1 MKPMKKIAIAGGGA
15 MGIALAATLCANNA
29 VSLWIR
35 DKKRAK
41 ETKKKRESKKHLPG
55 VKIPESVFI
64 SSDLAEVIEGAD
76 LIIVAVPSF
85 NMRDVL
91 QLLKNLF
98 GEKAG
103 KWPLLVGLAKGMEKE
118 TLQLPSDMVGD
129 IFGRIGIPYSHLAV
143 LGFASEIARGRPTT
157 EVLASNDPVLT
168 KEIKEI
174 LETEEFRIL
183 ASNDLI
189 GVQLGGTLKNI
200 LTIGIAIGEAT
211 EKNPKIRK
219 KLLSSAI
226 DELVSI
232 GTALGGAPETLK
244 DLSGQGDLIL
254 TSSSSLSR
262 SYRVGKRIYKE
273 GILPIKNEIE
283 RRRFTAEGWES
294 VQAVY
299 RICQERDL
307 EAPIV
312 TEVYKVIYEGKSP
325 EEAAEHLVNLANE
338 AEKKEKE
345 RKKGKTKTKDKDKKK
360 DGAKEKDKDKKKDK
374 TKDKDKDKDK
384 KKDKTKDKDKDKDK
398 DRKNNQRKQ
407 GESKDL
413 L

>member
-64 SSDLAEVIEGAD
+64 SSDLAEVIQGAD

-91 QLLKNLF
+91 ESLKSLF

-103 KWPLLVGLAKGMEKE
+103 KWPLLVGLAKGMDKE

-157 EVLASNDPVLT
+157 DVLASNDPVLT

-183 ASNDLI
+183 ASDDLI

-211 EKNPKIRK
+211 EKDPKIRK
-219 KLLSSAI
+219 KLLSAAI
-226 DELVSI
+226 EELVRI

-244 DLSGQGDLIL
+244 DISGQGDLIL

-262 SYRVGKRIYKE
+262 SYRVGRRIYKE
-273 GILPIKNEIE
+273 GILPIKNEIKK
-283 RRRFTAEGWES
+283 RQFTAEGWES

-312 TEVYKVIYEGKSP
+312 TEVYKVIYEDKSP
-325 EEAAEHLVNLANE
+325 EEAAQHLVNLVKQ
-338 AEKKEKE
+338 AEKEEKE
-345 RKKGKTKTKDKDKKK
+345 RKKGKTKDKDKRKDKDKNK
-360 DGAKEKDKDKKKDK
+360 DGDKDKKKDK
-374 TKDKDKDKDK
+374 SKDKDKDKDK
-384 KKDKTKDKDKDKDK
+384 KKDKSKDR
-398 DRKNNQRKQ
+398 DRKNNQGKQ
-407 GESKDL
+407 RESKDL

>member
-1 MKPMKKIAIAGGGA
+1 

-64 SSDLAEVIEGAD
+64 SSDLAEVIQGAD

-91 QLLKNLF
+91 ESLKSLF

-103 KWPLLVGLAKGMEKE
+103 KWPLLVGLAKGMDKE

-157 EVLASNDPVLT
+157 DVLASNDPVLT

-183 ASNDLI
+183 ASDDLI

-211 EKNPKIRK
+211 EKDPKIRK
-219 KLLSSAI
+219 KLLSAAI
-226 DELVSI
+226 EELVRI

-244 DLSGQGDLIL
+244 DISGQGDLIL

-262 SYRVGKRIYKE
+262 SYRVGRRIYKE
-273 GILPIKNEIE
+273 GILPIKNEIKK
-283 RRRFTAEGWES
+283 RQFTAEGWES

-312 TEVYKVIYEGKSP
+312 TEVYKVIYEDKSP
-325 EEAAEHLVNLANE
+325 EEAAQHLVNLVKQ
-338 AEKKEKE
+338 AEKEEKE
-345 RKKGKTKTKDKDKKK
+345 RKKGKTKDKSKDKS
-360 DGAKEKDKDKKKDK
+360 KDKKKDK
-374 TKDKDKDKDK
+374 SKDKSKDKDKDK
-384 KKDKTKDKDKDKDK
+384 KKDKSKDKDKDKKKDK
-398 DRKNNQRKQ
+398 SKDKDKDKKKDKSKDRDRKNNQGKQ
-407 GESKDL
+407 RESKDL